1 MVNLKKNIE
10 ETRREL
16 YFLLDSK
23 KPTDSSVVICSQKLD
38 KLLVKYEVKKLLL
51 NNEIRTAH

>member
-10 ETRREL
+10 KTRREL

-23 KPTDSSVVICSQKLD
+23 EPTDNSVVICSQKLD
-38 KLLVKYEVKKLLL
+38 KLLVKYEIIKLLL
-51 NNEIRTAH
+51 DKEIKTSH